1 MATYHK
7 HMINN
12 ALVKSIYEGGE
23 YADHLDLFL
32 KMMMVNDLEKTGAYL
47 PTSLIFYTPLTLP
60 LFRQISIEILSETQL
75 SARMNSRWRKCRAS

>member
-1 MATYHK
+1 
-7 HMINN
+7 MINN

-47 PTSLIFYTPLTLP
+47 PTSLIPADIHRNLIGNAVIGKNEFK
-60 LFRQISIEILSETQL
+60 R
-75 SARMNSRWRKCRAS
+75 

>member
-32 KMMMVNDLEKTGAYL
+32 K
-47 PTSLIFYTPLTLP
+47 I
-60 LFRQISIEILSETQL
+60 
-75 SARMNSRWRKCRAS
+75 